1 MSLFASWVDVTTLD
15 VVDFDKHKKSTFLDD
30 HALSTHLNMNM
41 YMYMYMQDLNNHHV
55 HVYNV
60 FLQN

>member
-15 VVDFDKHKKSTFLDD
+15 VVDFDRHKKTTFLDD
-30 HALSTHLNMNM
+30 HALSTHLNM